1 MPSDDRLTEALNFG
15 DVVLVPFP
23 YTDQT
28 ASKRRPEEVISPR
41 AYNLARP
48 DVVLMSI
55 TSQLRPTP
63 GLGDIWLS
71 AWVAA
76 GLLKPSVIK
85 PVISTFEHGLVI
97 RRLGTLGDVDRTALR
112 RALLEMFG

>member
-1 MPSDDRLTEALNFG
+1 MPSEAGLAEALDFG

-28 ASKRRPEEVISPR
+28 GSKRRPAVVISRR

-48 DVVLMSI
+48 DAVLMSI
-55 TSQLRPTP
+55 TSQLRPMP
-63 GLGDIWLS
+63 RLGDVELT
-71 AWVAA
+71 AWAAA
-76 GLLKPSVIK
+76 GLLKPSIVK

-97 RRLGTLGDVDRTALR
+97 RRLGTLGDDDLTGLR
-112 RALLEMFG
+112 HALLEMFG